1 MRGKLFLVLI
11 SSLLL
16 IFTVAGTYAGQSEK
30 VSPNNDG
37 FTIMPLTS
45 GDPSG
50 LPTLD
55 KPDQRGPLLDPTVP
69 ALGPGGVAVVPE
81 PSTIAMLFLGS
92 GCAGAFAVLRRRRRS

>member
-16 IFTVAGTYAGQSEK
+16 IFTVAGTYAGQWEK
-30 VSPNNDG
+30 VSPKNDG
-37 FTIMPLTS
+37 FTIMPLTN

-50 LPTLD
+50 P
-55 KPDQRGPLLDPTVP
+55 PLLDPTVP
-69 ALGPGGVAVVPE
+69 ASGPGVAAAVVPE

-92 GCAGAFAVLRRRRRS
+92 GCAGAFTVLRRRRRT

>member
-16 IFTVAGTYAGQSEK
+16 IFTVAGTYAGQWEK

-69 ALGPGGVAVVPE
+69 GPGGVAVVPE
-81 PSTIAMLFLGS
+81 PSTIAMLFLGA
-92 GCAGAFAVLRRRRRS
+92 GFAGAFTALRRRRRI